1 MRIAGLHR
9 SSLIDYP
16 DHISC
21 VVFTRGC
28 NLRCPY
34 CHNGSILEQEAAS
47 TGEDMPVHLFW
58 EFLDRRKGLLDGV
71 CVSGGEPTL
80 LSDLED
86 FLVRIRD
93 LGFKVKLDTN
103 GTSPWVLEGLLERE
117 RLDYVALDVKVPPDR
132 YIEMGGGPRTGDRV
146 FQSAR
151 ILMDSGVDHEF
162 RTTVVPGMH
171 CEADLREIGQ
181 ALEGA
186 HRCFIQNF
194 RPDSALQK
202 NLRERVPF
210 TGIRLESFKAALEP
224 FVGSVGIR
232 L

>member
-16 DHISC
+16 DHLSC
-21 VVFTRGC
+21 VVFMRGC

-34 CHNGSILEQEAAS
+34 CHNGSILENVPS
-47 TGEDMPVHLFW
+47 TAEDMPLGSFW
-58 EFLDRRKGLLDGV
+58 DFLKSRKGLLDGV

-80 LSDLED
+80 QPNLEA
-86 FLVRIRD
+86 FLVRIREN
-93 LGFKVKLDTN
+93 GFKVKLDTN
-103 GTSPWVLEGLLERE
+103 GTSPWIIERLLGLGL
-117 RLDYVALDVKVPPDR
+117 LDYVALDVKAPPDR
-132 YIEMGGGPRTGDRV
+132 YVELGGGARSGERV
-146 FQSAR
+146 FQTAR
-151 ILMDSGVDHEF
+151 VLMDSDVDYEF
-162 RTTVVPGMH
+162 RTTVVPGLH
-171 CEADLREIGQ
+171 CEADLREIGE

-186 HRCFIQNF
+186 KRCFIQNF
-194 RPDSALQK
+194 RPDNALQS

-210 TGIRLESFKAALEP
+210 TGVRLEAFKVALEP